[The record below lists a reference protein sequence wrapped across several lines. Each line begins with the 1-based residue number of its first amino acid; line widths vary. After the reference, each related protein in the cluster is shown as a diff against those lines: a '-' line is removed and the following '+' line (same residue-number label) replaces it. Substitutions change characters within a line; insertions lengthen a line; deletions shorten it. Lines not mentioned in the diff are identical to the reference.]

1 MQRDCSRHTP
11 RAPAACCDSVLDAV
25 CSGAALVVLALAVS
39 LSTGSY
45 PLELEAAFVR
55 TIHVLA
61 FDEATAV
68 ASEITDL
75 AATRTLFGLAA
86 LAAVALL
93 VRGQWHGALAVT
105 LSVIATQAIVAA
117 IKGIVERGRPPGS
130 DAIIEPTG
138 YAFPSAHA
146 AGSMA
151 VYGLLALLV
160 LRRPGGQA
168 RVGAAVL
175 ALALVVAIGT
185 TRVYLGAHYP
195 SDVIAGWLVGAVIA
209 AGALRLAQALR
220 SRVEPAIP
228 IRA

>member
-1 MQRDCSRHTP
+1 MQRGYSRHTP
-11 RAPAACCDSVLDAV
+11 RAPAACCDSTLDAV
-25 CSGAALVVLALAVS
+25 CIGATLLVLALAVS
-39 LSTGSY
+39 VSTGSY
-45 PLELEAAFVR
+45 LLELDVAFVR
-55 TIHVLA
+55 TVHVLA
-61 FDEATAV
+61 FDEATVLAGG
-68 ASEITDL
+68 ITDL

-86 LAAVALL
+86 LAAIALL

-105 LSVIATQAIVAA
+105 VSVIATQAIVAA
-117 IKGIVERGRPPGS
+117 IKAIVERGRPPGS
-130 DAIIEPTG
+130 DALIEPAG

-151 VYGLLALLV
+151 VYGLLAVLV
-160 LRRPGGQA
+160 LRHPGGRA

-195 SDVIAGWLVGAVIA
+195 SDVIAGWLVGAVMA
-209 AGALRLAQALR
+209 AGALRLAQALH
-220 SRVEPAIP
+220 SRVQTAIP

>member
-1 MQRDCSRHTP
+1 MHRDRSRDTP
-11 RAPAACCDSVLDAV
+11 RAPAACCDSVLDVV
-25 CSGAALVVLALAVS
+25 CIGAALVVLALAVS
-39 LSTGSY
+39 VSTGSHL
-45 PLELEAAFVR
+45 LELDVASVR
-55 TIHVLA
+55 TVHVLA
-61 FDEATAV
+61 FDEATVLAGG
-68 ASEITDL
+68 ITDL
-75 AATRTLFGLAA
+75 AATRTLLGLAA

-93 VRGQWHGALAVT
+93 VRGHWHGALAIS
-105 LSVIATQAIVAA
+105 LSVLATQAIVAA
-117 IKGIVERGRPPGS
+117 IKAIVERGRPPGS
-130 DAIIEPTG
+130 DALIEPAG

-160 LRRPGGQA
+160 LRRPGG
-168 RVGAAVL
+168 RVRIVAAVL

-220 SRVEPAIP
+220 SRVEPA
-228 IRA
+228 AG